1 MVAKEVIGMGGKK
14 KDKKGDKKKDKK
26 GDKK

>member
-1 MVAKEVIGMGGKK
+1 MVAKEVICMGGKK